1 MNLNNNNNNNLDI
14 NNNSKIEL
22 TSNQQKII
30 LYFLCIY
37 FGFRI
42 LYQIFAK
49 NYVKQYT
56 NEQEVLYFTA
66 SSILLLFFY
75 FLKNPLFNF
84 NNKFLYSLVVSII
97 LTLLYCFT
105 KSKVDNQNKN
115 DKENVINKSSQIGSV
130 VAIFFYVVIALYIFM
145 VSMIYGNKKSKLNI
159 LLGIV
164 IIAVVY
170 GALVLIRNREH
181 TIVNFNLGIFTY
193 LACYLYNQN
202 LNLNNPFTK
211 DIYMLCFNILFF
223 STFAFFSFFGVDYFI
238 NYKKSSL
245 DCTNKNKCKALLGI
259 EQDVENEPK
268 TSKSKT
274 NNNSDN
280 KLIVRNIFISFTVI
294 ICVFV
299 AVIAFL
305 YFYISKKNNN

>member
-1 MNLNNNNNNNLDI
+1 MNLNNNNNNLDI
-14 NNNSKIEL
+14 NNSKIEP

-56 NEQEVLYFTA
+56 NEQEVIYFIA
-66 SSILLLFFY
+66 SSVLLLFFY
-75 FLKNPLFNF
+75 FLKNPSFNF
-84 NNKFLYSLVVSII
+84 NNKFLYSLVVSVI

-115 DKENVINKSSQIGSV
+115 DKENIINKSSQIGSV
-130 VAIFFYVVIALYIFM
+130 VAIFFYVIITLYILI
-145 VSMIYGNKKSKLNI
+145 VSMIYGNKTNKLNI

-181 TIVNFNLGIFTY
+181 TVVNFNLGIFTY

-202 LNLNNPFTK
+202 LNFDNPFTK
-211 DIYMLCFNILFF
+211 DLYILCFNILFF

-245 DCTNKNKCKALLGI
+245 DCTNKQKCKALLGI
-259 EQDVENEPK
+259 EQDVENDNSNK
-268 TSKSKT
+268 NNSNK
-274 NNNSDN
+274 NNNSNN